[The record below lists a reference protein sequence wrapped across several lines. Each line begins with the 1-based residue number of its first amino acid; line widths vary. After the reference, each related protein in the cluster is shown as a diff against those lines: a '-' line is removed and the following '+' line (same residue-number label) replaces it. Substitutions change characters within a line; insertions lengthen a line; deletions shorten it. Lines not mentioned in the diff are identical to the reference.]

1 VIMNYEEL
9 IKYFRMIHESDHK
22 IWFTIEEIIKKF
34 KENESI
40 GVGQRRSN
48 LPLK

>member
-22 IWFTIEEIIKKF
+22 IWFTIEEIEEIIKKF

-40 GVGQRRSN
+40 GVR
-48 LPLK
+48 